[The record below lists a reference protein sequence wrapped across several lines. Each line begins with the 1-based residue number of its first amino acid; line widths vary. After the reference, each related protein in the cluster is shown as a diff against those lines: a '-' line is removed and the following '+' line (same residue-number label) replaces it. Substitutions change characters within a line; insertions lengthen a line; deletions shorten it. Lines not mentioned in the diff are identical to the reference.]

1 MHNKIFKS
9 LLLSLGLIL
18 ASNVRAENLV
28 QAVYQG
34 NIESVKSQLQSGADI
49 NKLQNMFSE
58 QASILHFAVRL
69 NRPEM
74 VRMLIQEG
82 AAVNVRD
89 GDYMTPLHIASW
101 YGNLEM
107 VKLLIE
113 SGADIRATSNDGATP
128 LSCANHGDHYDTTS
142 FLKSKLESISN

>member
-1 MHNKIFKS
+1 MGNKILKT

-34 NIESVKSQLQSGADI
+34 NIESVKSKLQSGADI
-49 NKLQNMFSE
+49 NKLQNMWSE

-69 NRPEM
+69 NRPDM
-74 VRMLIQEG
+74 VRLLIQEG

-89 GDYMTPLHIASW
+89 GDDLTPLHIASW
-101 YGNLEM
+101 HGNLEI

-113 SGADIRATSNDGATP
+113 SGANIRATSNDGRTP
-128 LSCANHGDHYDTTS
+128 LSCSNHGDHYDTTS
-142 FLKSKLESISN
+142 FLKSKLASSSN

>member
-1 MHNKIFKS
+1 MHNKVLKP

-28 QAVYQG
+28 QAVYQD
-34 NIESVKSQLQSGADI
+34 NFESVKSQLQSGADI
-49 NKLQNMFSE
+49 NKPQDLWSE
-58 QASILHFAVRL
+58 QASIFHFAVRL

-74 VRMLIQEG
+74 VRLLIEEG
-82 AAVNVRD
+82 ATVNARD
-89 GDYMTPLHIASW
+89 GDDLTPLHIASW

-113 SGADIRATSNDGATP
+113 SGADIRASSNDGRTP
-128 LSCANHGDHYDTTS
+128 LSCSNNGDHYDTTS
-142 FLKSKLESISN
+142 FLESKLKLNTN

>member
-1 MHNKIFKS
+1 MQNNILKT

-18 ASNVRAENLV
+18 ALNIRAENLV

-34 NIESVKSQLQSGADI
+34 NVESVQSQLQSGADI
-49 NKLQNMFSE
+49 NKLQDMWSE

-74 VRMLIQEG
+74 VKLLIQEG
-82 AAVNVRD
+82 AAVNIRD
-89 GDYMTPLHIASW
+89 GDDLTPLHIASW

-113 SGADIRATSNDGATP
+113 SGADIRATSNDGRTP
-128 LSCANHGDHYDTTS
+128 LSCSNHGNHDDTTS
-142 FLKSKLESISN
+142 FLKSELASSSN

>member
-1 MHNKIFKS
+1 MHNKILKP

-28 QAVYQG
+28 QAVYQD
-34 NIESVKSQLQSGADI
+34 NFESVKSQLQSGADI
-49 NKLQNMFSE
+49 NKPQDMWSE

-74 VRMLIQEG
+74 VRLLIEEG
-82 AAVNVRD
+82 AAVNARD
-89 GDYMTPLHIASW
+89 GDDLTPMHIASW

-107 VKLLIE
+107 VKLLVE
-113 SGADIRATSNDGATP
+113 SGADIRASSNDGRTP
-128 LSCANHGDHYDTTS
+128 LSCSNNGDHYDTTS
-142 FLKSKLESISN
+142 FLNSKLALSFN